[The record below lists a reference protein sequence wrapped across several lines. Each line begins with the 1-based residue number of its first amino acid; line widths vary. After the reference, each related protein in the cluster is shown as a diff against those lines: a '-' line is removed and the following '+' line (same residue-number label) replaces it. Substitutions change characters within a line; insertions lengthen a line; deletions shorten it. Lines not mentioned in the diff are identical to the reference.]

1 MIGNDKETKIICS
14 KCGTKNELNSKF
26 CQNCG
31 HELESINNINENPK
45 EKLKH
50 WWDKKSKTNKSL
62 TGIGGCC
69 LGIILFIVL
78 MCLIFPVTS
87 ISVDPTQVQIDNQ
100 TTEYTI
106 HGTAEPNATVKIT
119 APLLN
124 LNDAI
129 VNVDSNGSFSY
140 TVSIPINVTEANIN
154 ITAKS
159 PKKSQNGVEV
169 NIQRPLTSLTVDP
182 VNLSSN
188 ATTLVIQGKT
198 DPNAVITLN
207 CGDLNLKDVQVTADG
222 QGNFNKTIT
231 VPNNLNTAKIEIM
244 AKSTGKRVNTQTIDV
259 KRESAPAPASTPSVT
274 TTPSTSSTQ
283 PTVATNPST
292 ATSTPA
298 SSSAAYVGNSNTHKF
313 HLASCRYVS
322 KMNDANKVYFN
333 TRDEAI
339 AAGYTPC
346 KVCSP

>member
-1 MIGNDKETKIICS
+1 MVKKTKIICS
-14 KCGTKNELNSKF
+14 KCGTENELNSIF
-26 CQNCG
+26 CQQCG
-31 HELESINNINENPK
+31 HKLESINNITENPK
-45 EKLKH
+45 EKLKD

-62 TGIGGCC
+62 TGVGGCC
-69 LGIILFIVL
+69 AGIILFIVL

-87 ISVDPTQVQIDNQ
+87 ISVDLTHVQIDNQ
-100 TTEYTI
+100 TTEYVI
-106 HGTAEPNATVKIT
+106 QGTAEPNATVKIT

-124 LNDAI
+124 LNDAV

-140 TVSIPINVTEANIN
+140 TVSIPINVTDVDIN

-188 ATTLVIQGKT
+188 ATTLMIQGKT

-222 QGNFNKTIT
+222 QGNFNKSIT
-231 VPNNLNTAKIEIM
+231 VPNNLNTTKIEVTVK
-244 AKSTGKRVNTQTIDV
+244 ATGKRTNTQTIDI
-259 KRESAPAPASTPSVT
+259 KRESPPPAPASTPAPTTSPSSAPASTVT
-274 TTPSTSSTQ
+274 TSY
-283 PTVATNPST
+283 
-292 ATSTPA
+292 
-298 SSSAAYVGNSNTHKF
+298 SSSAPESSSALYVGNLNTHKF

-322 KMNDANKVYFN
+322 KMKDANKVYFN
-333 TRDEAI
+333 TRQEAI
-339 AAGYTPC
+339 DAGYTPC